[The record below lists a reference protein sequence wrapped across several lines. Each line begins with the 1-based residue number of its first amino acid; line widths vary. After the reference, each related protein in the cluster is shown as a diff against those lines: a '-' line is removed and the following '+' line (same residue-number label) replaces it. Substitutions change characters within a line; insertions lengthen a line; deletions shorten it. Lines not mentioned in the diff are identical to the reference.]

1 MTTTSRRV
9 LSMRIAWIVIRLL
22 LVLWMGERGLSFY
35 YQGF

>member
-1 MTTTSRRV
+1 MSTAKRRPTWA
-9 LSMRIAWIVIRLL
+9 RIAWIVVRLL

>member
-1 MTTTSRRV
+1 V
-9 LSMRIAWIVIRLL
+9 LARIAWIVVRLL

>member
-1 MTTTSRRV
+1 MRTPWWGPVSA
-9 LSMRIAWIVIRLL
+9 RIAWIVVRLL

>member
-1 MTTTSRRV
+1 MSVRQRHGIS
-9 LSMRIAWIVIRLL
+9 LRIAWIVVRLL

>member
-1 MTTTSRRV
+1 MTMLRRYRNAI
-9 LSMRIAWIVIRLL
+9 RIAWIAVRLL